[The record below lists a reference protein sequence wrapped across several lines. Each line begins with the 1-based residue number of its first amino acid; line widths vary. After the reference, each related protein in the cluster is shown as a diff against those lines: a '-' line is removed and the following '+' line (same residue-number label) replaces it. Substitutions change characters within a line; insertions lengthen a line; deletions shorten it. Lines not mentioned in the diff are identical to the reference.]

1 MSVDLRNANGEE
13 HSFSTIGWA
22 FYLNLATV
30 MYGWE
35 KAGTLA
41 PHAWGTSDGPWAGAY
56 DWNAGQRVCASD
68 AQALADALEAYLSD
82 PGGRAKALEVAGEIG
97 RMIGCEITV
106 DENDRSFIQPFI
118 DFARSGEFEIW

>member
-1 MSVDLRNANGEE
+1 MAQTPSMTRLIQQLARLPGIGEKTASRLAFHVLRAER
-13 HSFSTIGWA
+13 S
-22 FYLNLATV
+22 Y
-30 MYGWE
+30 
-35 KAGTLA
+35 
-41 PHAWGTSDGPWAGAY
+41 
-56 DWNAGQRVCASD
+56 